1 MRIIYMCVICICIYT
16 HMDKIYICVYIK
28 HGYKACKGDLV
39 FTYNLSS
46 LETKAE
52 DCDEGKPA

>member
-1 MRIIYMCVICICIYT
+1 MCVICICIYT